1 MSMNHIILLFL
12 TFFNQESYGLDC
24 QDCNGN
30 LPSYLTE
37 QEKVK
42 IKWVSGGLSIAD
54 KICTDSENVG
64 TTKTCEPGSV
74 CRYLVIKSNQPFTS
88 KIK

>member
-1 MSMNHIILLFL
+1 MSINYRILLFWI
-12 TFFNQESYGLDC
+12 FFNQKSYGLDC

-30 LPSYLTE
+30 LPSYVTGFDKGALE
-37 QEKVK
+37 YILE
-42 IKWVSGGLSIAD
+42 SLSIAD
-54 KICTDSENVG
+54 KICIDSENVG

-74 CRYLVIKSNQPFTS
+74 CHYFVIKSSKKFTS